1 MKKNKRHL
9 GIYMLTAVCLLIGA
23 IGGVTAYENRP
34 DGKVPDLQLTVGQ
47 SGYDLMA
54 GITYDSEKYTLAVED
69 TGGLDINR
77 IGKYQV
83 TYALTPLE
91 VPSTEEIPE
100 TTEVP
105 STEVFPDTTEVPSTE
120 TVPGQTPDQTQPPS
134 TETAPGTT
142 PDQTGTPDTGT
153 PDAGT
158 TPDQSGTP
166 DTGTPGAG
174 TSPDQTETPD
184 AGATSGTTTDK
195 TDKTNTP
202 ASGTVTNDP
211 LGGELEEAQP
221 EDNSGA
227 SAKPTDISA
236 VAESIF
242 GTVSAAEITD
252 TQTEGVKYLARTVW
266 VVAGTDSIFIGYEEE
281 DVKIRAN
288 EALYEL
294 VLIENETE
302 QTTDTEPSAQMEQS
316 DVTGEAGTQTETAVE
331 PEVTEATEATG
342 PQYELVLKKPELLTE
357 GIRVTDSAASLYNG
371 ATVTV
376 TDDSELKNA
385 VNIETAE
392 DGTKTIKS
400 INFGTYTI
408 EVTAE
413 DQSTGK
419 KASCTRTVT
428 VEGIRFDAPTLYIGT
443 QNTEYDITADMSAVD
458 ESGNNAEIYVI
469 NEDELTAARETV
481 TDAETGEEK
490 TQFIKGT
497 YHVTLGA
504 KHPVTGEEFT
514 IDREVQVVEGY
525 YIYAPALEIVAGTTD
540 YDLTEGVELRSADTD
555 ETVADAKIMVE
566 DMSDL
571 ERGITEETAFF
582 GAKENIQTA
591 SEEITDEDTIN
602 IEGTGVPYE
611 AVMPALAEGE
621 YTVTLAAVN
630 PDDEDN
636 TITVQRYVRAVPRAE
651 TAFQDLDPTMT
662 FEATAYGDRLTDPN
676 VKSGQIAYIG
686 GGLLYLNE
694 YYDEFL
700 NSTSKKRTFIRGK
713 LLDSDNYRVT
723 SWSGTENEHQR
734 SWKAQIYTKTYQT
747 SYYDGY
753 ILGRVEL
760 GDTGLIKKIGAEV
773 KYDFVMDRIRKL
785 SGLTDFSKLPD
796 VDRYYT
802 SFDTIMLPTY
812 KAGEYIQGSQY
823 SYVASYTAHSVYNG
837 PVFPDNYTGITLTND
852 YIKREKGDW
861 NQFIGSGGRT
871 KQTLKEGGE
880 PDITVEINKDINLPD
895 ISIDDLPDMVNNI
908 TPQSSILIKGNG
920 KSVYTEGAGGV
931 YYPSLM
937 RYMEVP
943 KMQLEWRNL
952 NLKFNSS
959 NAVGKYL
966 DISLVTDDAYLKFT
980 DVDIDNNIATAIKGG
995 VTYANSNL
1003 KENQGTF
1010 IGENIGGNYEI
1021 YNLKD
1026 VKLIQNGEKDNTI
1039 TVGFERFYAGSN
1051 KRSGVTVENLELDVN
1066 NGTMESYG
1074 MKAENTLLLKGDK
1087 NTIKLKTMQNN
1098 IQLPFK
1104 QPVINT
1110 QILDVQ
1116 TADATVLFDK
1126 TNYGDESQFEITG
1139 KHLSNE
1145 RQITVGKSDDAL
1157 FKSGD
1162 KIAIMKAAN
1171 GQLDATDFKC
1181 KYEDKLQYTVNS
1193 GLRYVIIKQLTT
1205 KSILVQQ
1212 LGMTDQQ
1219 FDSYSDAFDWILAN
1233 GNGGAY
1239 TVKNLVPRKYDKA
1252 DQDKLLQI
1260 QKAKASKITFEAA
1273 NGSTIDNGYMRMRV
1287 ANELEVMELPR
1298 DVDIEFKN
1306 IALRRSEA
1314 NGLNELPIKIAK
1326 NGGTLTMNTGYKT
1339 VGDQCDLY
1347 GGSSVQDCT
1356 SASAI
1361 IANDGIFQ
1369 NIYGGGTTGHSHTGN
1384 VDITVSG
1391 NAIVQNIDGAT
1402 EGETVKPAGR
1412 NALITLSRQ
1421 FVYNATPQYDTSIKN
1436 VYNYDKLTV
1445 NSTNVTISN
1454 EIISDKMTQLE
1465 NIPGAGYQG
1474 ETVFNGGMKL
1484 TLSKADAKR
1493 QLGSIKMADSATT
1506 NGFFLFAKPSGDGN
1520 IPTKVDNPAVIT
1532 LTAVQPVN
1540 GPNTNANAKVSLNY
1554 DRTNVALRDD
1564 VVLYL
1569 PNANNS
1575 SDNVNTTQLH
1585 NGFGTQDK
1593 NWKNIKLMPNPA
1605 TNTIVLRGESV
1616 GLSVGTS
1623 NTVQQFMSL
1632 KLALDALEI
1641 LDNQTKGQNYR
1652 ITFFAD
1658 GYVITDEDR
1667 QKMDVM
1673 KTSGANEI
1681 TWTSLIDENGR
1692 PIAAGPNKVTFSGDI
1707 SFFGKKNMLKDIRMF
1722 AGEDTGLFAEG
1733 RPFEVQANVTCERDE
1748 TASVKKNINIYGGG
1762 RLEGTSTSAVV
1773 VQSGTFGTIYGGG
1786 TKAQTGASSI
1796 QLSGGTAAKIYGGG
1810 KGTAGMLTGDT
1821 VINVDGG
1828 DVTGS
1833 IYGGGH
1839 GAKVKG
1845 TTAITYS
1852 VDNTKAA
1859 KVVALDTISGCGTGD
1874 AGDLIEEKEID
1885 PDITARNITI
1895 KNKGTVN
1902 TGSMQLKNLTGFD
1915 SLSIGNSDATTN
1927 DKAGIQISGRFDSRV
1942 TDSQKN
1948 NRQDT
1953 VTLYS
1958 ASLALVGDVKAH
1970 IGQLKTDGECLL
1982 IVPRKNGVSVP
1993 LKVDNDGNVIDQAS
2007 KLKLAVL
2014 DSTLT
2019 DQSKAGNQIGD
2030 NVITFMNKDDVPADE
2045 YKKYRDGL
2053 NSRLG
2058 VAQIEDGDVIHIY
2071 FSEPKAHVAGGWVE
2085 YPDEN
2090 KRPDK
2095 KDNTGQP
2102 VKTTKDIYIV
2112 YDKMNEH
2119 EVRTEP
2125 GKPGGYII
2133 AMPKG
2138 MENDPAS
2145 TVYTTTDDTFKTSG
2159 SFGSA
2164 VNVLNPYPL
2173 TFAYDTTDIEAGA
2186 VVHSATAKTNIPD
2199 IDNTKYWYILH
2210 TVCAGGD
2217 ASVTLLDLDAPK
2229 EKTAMERS
2237 YDSSSGMY
2245 TFELKVRDTVMD
2257 ETANLPSKKPGDAN
2271 AAKYKLPYTPN
2282 GITDV
2287 YWTTGNLEGT
2297 DLAAADEQAVKK
2309 HGDNT
2314 LLLEQDAA
2322 KAGLHRAELSNEAG
2336 AGNAVEGGFVGKVV
2350 IKVPK
2355 SVVDANNTGALWVYA
2370 KDGVNNT
2377 MRFAIPLN
2385 DNIINVQVPMQ
2396 VNVVAVK
2403 NTDTN
2408 ATTELLTPVCYVKNL
2423 GTNKIETRIAGFVT
2437 TEARDTEL
2445 RLVDKNVGDT
2455 FAPDEIALF
2464 VKGTENSVMNPVNVK
2479 SIGAASMPLL
2489 GTLHSA
2495 ADRDGRTLAYTF
2507 DAAYNV
2513 QKINIPG
2520 GFIGNSM
2527 SYHFKAV
2534 Q

>member
-9 GIYMLTAVCLLIGA
+9 GIYMLTAACLLIGA
-23 IGGVTAYENRP
+23 IGGVTAYENRQ

-54 GITYDSEKYTLAVED
+54 GITYDSEKYTLSVED

-77 IGKYQV
+77 IGKYEV

-105 STEVFPDTTEVPSTE
+105 STEVIPDSTEVPSTE

-134 TETAPGTT
+134 TETEPGTT

-252 TQTEGVKYLARTVW
+252 TQTEGVKYLTRTVW

-331 PEVTEATEATG
+331 PEVTEATEATEATG

-392 DGTKTIKS
+392 DGTKTIKN

-413 DQSTGK
+413 DPSSGK

-443 QNTEYDITADMSAVD
+443 QNTEYDLTADMSAVD

-571 ERGITEETAFF
+571 ERGITEEAAFF
-582 GAKENIQTA
+582 GAEENIQTA
-591 SEEITDEDTIN
+591 SEEITDEDAIN

-630 PDDEDN
+630 PDDETE
-636 TITVQRYVRAVPRAE
+636 TITVRRSVRAVPRAE
-651 TAFQDLDPTMT
+651 TAFQDLNPTMT

-676 VKSGQIAYIG
+676 VKNGQIAYIG
-686 GGLLYLNE
+686 GGLLYSSK
-694 YYDEFL
+694 YYDDFL
-700 NSTSKKRTFIRGK
+700 NSTNNKNTFIRGK
-713 LLDSDNYRVT
+713 LLDDDKGKVITGDYTVD
-723 SWSGTENEHQR
+723 GYQR
-734 SWKAQIYTKTYQT
+734 SWKSQVYTKRYQKG
-747 SYYDGY
+747 YNEGY

-773 KYDFVMDRIRKL
+773 KYDFVNDGIRKL

-796 VDRYYT
+796 VDQYYT

-812 KAGEYIQGSQY
+812 KAGEYIQGSPY
-823 SYVASYTAHSVYNG
+823 SYVSSYIAHSVYNG

-871 KQTLKEGGE
+871 KQTLKGGGE
-880 PDITVEINKDINLPD
+880 PDITVEIQKDINLPD

-937 RYMEVP
+937 RNMEVP

-959 NAVGKYL
+959 NSVAKNLG
-966 DISLVTDDAYLKFT
+966 ISLITDDAYLKFK
-980 DVDIDNNIATAIKGG
+980 DVVIDNDIKTTIKGG
-995 VTYANSNL
+995 YSYANANL
-1003 KENQGTF
+1003 ADEQGTF
-1010 IGENIGGNYEI
+1010 IGENIEGNYDI

-1026 VKLIQNGEKDNTI
+1026 VKLIQNGEKHNTI
-1039 TVGFERFYAGSN
+1039 TVGYEQYYAGSI
-1051 KRSGVTVENLELDVN
+1051 KSEVTVEDLELDVN

-1074 MKAENTLLLKGDK
+1074 MRAENILRLKGDN
-1087 NTIKLKTMQNN
+1087 NTIKLKTMENN
-1098 IQLPFK
+1098 IRLPFK
-1104 QPVINT
+1104 QPTIKAK
-1110 QILDVQ
+1110 ILDVQ
-1116 TADATVLFDK
+1116 TADATVLLDK
-1126 TNYGDESQFEITG
+1126 TNYGDGSMFEITG

-1145 RQITVGKSDDAL
+1145 HQITVGKSDDVL

-1162 KIAIMKAAN
+1162 TIAIAKDIN
-1171 GQLDATDFKC
+1171 GQLDATDFRC
-1181 KYEDKLQYTVNS
+1181 KYEDRLQYTVNS
-1193 GLRYVIIKQLTT
+1193 NLRYVVIKQLTT

-1212 LGMTDQQ
+1212 PGMTDQQ
-1219 FDSYSDAFDWILAN
+1219 FDSYSDAFDWILTN

-1306 IALRRSEA
+1306 IALRRSEE

-1339 VGDQCDLY
+1339 VGDKCDLY

-1391 NAIVQNIDGAT
+1391 NATVQNIDGAT
-1402 EGETVKPAGR
+1402 EGETAKPAGR
-1412 NALITLSRQ
+1412 NASITLSRQ

-1454 EIISDKMTQLE
+1454 EIISDKMTGIE
-1465 NIPGAGYQG
+1465 DIPRAGYQG
-1474 ETVFNGGMKL
+1474 ETVFNAGMKL

-1493 QLGSIKMADSATT
+1493 QLGSIRMADSTTT

-1554 DRTNVALRDD
+1554 DKSNVALRDD

-1575 SDNVNTTQLH
+1575 SDNVNTTQLY

-1632 KLALDALEI
+1632 KLALDALETY
-1641 LDNQTKGQNYR
+1641 DNQTKGQNYR

-1667 QKMDVM
+1667 QKMDAM
-1673 KTSGANEI
+1673 KTSSANEI
-1681 TWTSLIDENGR
+1681 TWTSIIDENGR

-1722 AGEDTGLFAEG
+1722 AGGDTELFAEG

-1810 KGTAGMLTGDT
+1810 KGTEGMLTGET

-1845 TTAITYS
+1845 TTAITYN

-1874 AGDLIEEKEID
+1874 AGDLIEEKRSIR
-1885 PDITARNITI
+1885 TSRQ
-1895 KNKGTVN
+1895 GT
-1902 TGSMQLKNLTGFD
+1902 
-1915 SLSIGNSDATTN
+1915 
-1927 DKAGIQISGRFDSRV
+1927 SR
-1942 TDSQKN
+1942 
-1948 NRQDT
+1948 
-1953 VTLYS
+1953 
-1958 ASLALVGDVKAH
+1958 
-1970 IGQLKTDGECLL
+1970 
-1982 IVPRKNGVSVP
+1982 
-1993 LKVDNDGNVIDQAS
+1993 
-2007 KLKLAVL
+2007 
-2014 DSTLT
+2014 
-2019 DQSKAGNQIGD
+2019 
-2030 NVITFMNKDDVPADE
+2030 
-2045 YKKYRDGL
+2045 
-2053 NSRLG
+2053 
-2058 VAQIEDGDVIHIY
+2058 
-2071 FSEPKAHVAGGWVE
+2071 
-2085 YPDEN
+2085 
-2090 KRPDK
+2090 
-2095 KDNTGQP
+2095 
-2102 VKTTKDIYIV
+2102 
-2112 YDKMNEH
+2112 
-2119 EVRTEP
+2119 
-2125 GKPGGYII
+2125 
-2133 AMPKG
+2133 
-2138 MENDPAS
+2138 
-2145 TVYTTTDDTFKTSG
+2145 
-2159 SFGSA
+2159 
-2164 VNVLNPYPL
+2164 
-2173 TFAYDTTDIEAGA
+2173 
-2186 VVHSATAKTNIPD
+2186 
-2199 IDNTKYWYILH
+2199 
-2210 TVCAGGD
+2210 
-2217 ASVTLLDLDAPK
+2217 
-2229 EKTAMERS
+2229 
-2237 YDSSSGMY
+2237 
-2245 TFELKVRDTVMD
+2245 
-2257 ETANLPSKKPGDAN
+2257 
-2271 AAKYKLPYTPN
+2271 
-2282 GITDV
+2282 
-2287 YWTTGNLEGT
+2287 
-2297 DLAAADEQAVKK
+2297 
-2309 HGDNT
+2309 
-2314 LLLEQDAA
+2314 
-2322 KAGLHRAELSNEAG
+2322 
-2336 AGNAVEGGFVGKVV
+2336 
-2350 IKVPK
+2350 
-2355 SVVDANNTGALWVYA
+2355 
-2370 KDGVNNT
+2370 
-2377 MRFAIPLN
+2377 
-2385 DNIINVQVPMQ
+2385 
-2396 VNVVAVK
+2396 
-2403 NTDTN
+2403 
-2408 ATTELLTPVCYVKNL
+2408 
-2423 GTNKIETRIAGFVT
+2423 
-2437 TEARDTEL
+2437 
-2445 RLVDKNVGDT
+2445 
-2455 FAPDEIALF
+2455 
-2464 VKGTENSVMNPVNVK
+2464 
-2479 SIGAASMPLL
+2479 
-2489 GTLHSA
+2489 
-2495 ADRDGRTLAYTF
+2495 
-2507 DAAYNV
+2507 
-2513 QKINIPG
+2513 
-2520 GFIGNSM
+2520 
-2527 SYHFKAV
+2527 
-2534 Q
+2534 